1 MPETNNIL
9 VELSK
14 YHTEWIKMVK
24 SLGGNS
30 YSKDIVQEMYLRI
43 HTKQYNVYNDKG
55 EINKFYIYLTLRS
68 IFGAYFRQKQ
78 KVIKVN
84 IEQYKHLIDD
94 TNIDEQK
101 AFYKLSKRVEKETK
115 KWHWFDKRLFDI
127 YMNEGKSIRK
137 IAQGT
142 TISSTSI
149 FNTLKACKSK
159 IRDNLQKD
167 YEDYKKSK

>member
-84 IEQYKHLIDD
+84 IEQYTHLVDD
-94 TNIDEQK
+94 SNIDEQK
-101 AFYKLSKRVEKETK
+101 AFHKLSKQVEKETK
-115 KWHWFDKRLFDI
+115 KW
-127 YMNEGKSIRK
+127 Y
-137 IAQGT
+137 
-142 TISSTSI
+142 
-149 FNTLKACKSK
+149 C
-159 IRDNLQKD
+159 
-167 YEDYKKSK
+167 